1 MRAFESNPA
10 MAFIV
15 GFHDDGAD
23 FGLLAA
29 IAADDNLGTHPR
41 SFARPQHHPPI
52 VLREFFEQKD
62 FKLAAGMRIGSA
74 KPRWNDTGVIQDEN
88 LAGTEIIDQ
97 VAKLPVCDLAGV
109 AVYDKKPGVVAVW
122 GRRLG
127 NEFVREV
134 KVELGCEH
142 VVNIF
147 ELAGRLN
154 RKRMV
159 L

>member
-1 MRAFESNPA
+1 M
-10 MAFIV
+10 
-15 GFHDDGAD
+15 
-23 FGLLAA
+23 
-29 IAADDNLGTHPR
+29 
-41 SFARPQHHPPI
+41 
-52 VLREFFEQKD
+52 
-62 FKLAAGMRIGSA
+62 
-74 KPRWNDTGVIQDEN
+74 
-88 LAGTEIIDQ
+88 
-97 VAKLPVCDLAGV
+97 CDLAGV